1 MPTVEG
7 FEWDEDKRLQVLE
20 QRGIDFIDAAKV
32 LLGTVYEFQSSQHGE
47 VRHVAIGPLKNGPLV
62 AVVYT
67 IRGKKLRIITARRA
81 RHNEQIAYN
90 NAVSTAADEGEYRL
104 GSRPEDDG

>member
-1 MPTVEG
+1 MARIEG

-32 LLGTVYEFQSSQHGE
+32 LLGTVYEFQSSRHGE
-47 VRHVAIGPLKNGPLV
+47 VRRVAVGPLKNGPLI
-62 AVVYT
+62 AVIYT
-67 IRGKKLRIITARRA
+67 IRGTNLRIITARRA

-90 NAVSTAADEGEYRL
+90 NAVSAAADERANRL
-104 GSRPEDDG
+104 EPGPEDDG